1 VTVLNLPVAGP
12 AVHLLDSADMAVAP
26 TPVASPV
33 ASSLRHV
40 LADRPAES
48 EDPIVDAHRV
58 LQWAN
63 RRFGNGLV
71 VTASFGD
78 AVLAHVANE
87 AIPGVEITLLDT
99 GYLFAET
106 EWYANELR
114 TGFGLNLRIIR
125 PEADLPTNVWQTDT
139 AACCGARKVEPL
151 NRALAGRTAWVTGL
165 RRSDSDARRTAPFV
179 HEDLLKNVIKINPL
193 AGWTDAQVVTYLAA
207 YDLPDHPLTER
218 GFASIGCWPCTKPVG
233 EGEDQRSGRW
243 AGSDKTECGLHL

>member
-1 VTVLNLPVAGP
+1 VTVVNIPVARP
-12 AVHLLDSADMAVAP
+12 ADSPLDDMDMAVA
-26 TPVASPV
+26 TPVADPV

-48 EDPIVDAHRV
+48 EDPLVDAHRV

-106 EWYANELR
+106 EWYANEL
-114 TGFGLNLRIIR
+114 
-125 PEADLPTNVWQTDT
+125 QT
-139 AACCGARKVEPL
+139 R
-151 NRALAGRTAWVTGL
+151 
-165 RRSDSDARRTAPFV
+165 F
-179 HEDLLKNVIKINPL
+179 
-193 AGWTDAQVVTYLAA
+193 
-207 YDLPDHPLTER
+207 
-218 GFASIGCWPCTKPVG
+218 
-233 EGEDQRSGRW
+233 
-243 AGSDKTECGLHL
+243 